1 MPPKKKSK
9 KSAPK
14 KSASKKKSK
23 PKDKEIIK
31 GKKKPKMADIP
42 MEKEKLQARLSV
54 LLVECEDFWSGKR
67 GKHSHVNPIF
77 TEYWRLVDLAR
88 DLYPKNTIFNELD
101 IHDVTQP
108 NADDI
113 QALEM
118 DVRKM
123 LAVFEIE
130 DIYEEC

>member
-9 KSAPK
+9 SAPK
-14 KSASKKKSK
+14 KSCSKKSK
-23 PKDKEIIK
+23 PKKEN
-31 GKKKPKMADIP
+31 KKQTKKADIP
-42 MEKEKLQARLSV
+42 KEKEKLQARLSV

-88 DLYPKNTIFNELD
+88 DLYPSNTVFNELD

-123 LAVFEIE
+123 LAVFDIE
-130 DIYEEC
+130 DIYEET

>member
-9 KSAPK
+9 KA
-14 KSASKKKSK
+14 ASKKKAK
-23 PKDKEIIK
+23 PKPLKK
-31 GKKKPKMADIP
+31 AAKPAKKKQKMADIP
-42 MEKEKLQARLSV
+42 KEKEKLQARLSV

-67 GKHSHVNPIF
+67 ANHSHVNPIF

-88 DLYPKNTIFNELD
+88 DLYPDNTVFNELD

-123 LAVFEIE
+123 LATFEIE
-130 DIYEEC
+130 DIYEET